1 MSHLI
6 RVRDTIFRAIDEVN
20 AQLPAN
26 QQLLKADDTV
36 LVGASGG
43 LDSLGLVNLIAVLE
57 QLVEAEFQTSI
68 SLIDDDLMSEAPV
81 HFADV
86 ASLTRHLAASLATHE

>member
-1 MSHLI
+1 MSHLT
-6 RVRDTIFRAIDEVN
+6 RVREVIFRALDELN
-20 AQLPAN
+20 GQLPAN
-26 QQLLKADDTV
+26 RQLSKADDTV
-36 LVGASGG
+36 LVGATGG

-57 QLVEAEFQTSI
+57 QQVEAEFQTSI
-68 SLIDDDLMSEAPV
+68 NLIDDDLMSEAPV

>member
-1 MSHLI
+1 MNDLR
-6 RVRDTIFRAIDEVN
+6 RVRDAIFRAIDEIN

-26 QQLLKADDTV
+26 RRLAKADDTV
-36 LVGASGG
+36 LIGPSGG

-57 QLVEAEFQTSI
+57 QNVEAEFHRSI
-68 SLIDDDLMSEAPV
+68 NLIDDDLMSEAPE

>member
-1 MSHLI
+1 MNDLRRI
-6 RVRDTIFRAIDEVN
+6 REAIFRAIDEVN

-26 QQLLKADDTV
+26 RRLPKADDTV
-36 LVGASGG
+36 LVGPSGG

-57 QLVEAEFQTSI
+57 QQVEAEFHQPI
-68 SLIDDDLMSEAPV
+68 NLIDDDLMSEAPV

-86 ASLTRHLAASLATHE
+86 ASLTRHLAASLAIHE

>member
-1 MSHLI
+1 MSDLK
-6 RVRDTIFRAIDEVN
+6 RVRDAIFRAIDEVN
-20 AQLPAN
+20 AQLPASR
-26 QQLLKADDTV
+26 QLVKADHTV
-36 LVGASGG
+36 LIGPSGG

-57 QLVEAEFQTSI
+57 QHVEAEFHRSI
-68 SLIDDDLMSEAPV
+68 NLIDDDLMSEAPV